1 MYDKILNKIGDYE
14 KIVIHRHVQPDLD
27 AYGSQLGLRELI
39 LDNFEGKKVYVV
51 GDQSSLDFLG
61 DMDVIEDD
69 FYEGALAV
77 ILDVAGSD
85 RVSDQR
91 FKLAKETMVIDH
103 HRNGTDFADH
113 FFQDFDQIATCQI
126 LTNMAIQKGLR
137 VSKEAATY
145 LFAGLVTDSG
155 RFLYPQT
162 STLTFKAAAFLAEKG
177 ARVQY
182 VYENLYV
189 EDLNFKKLK
198 GYFINAFSTTEHNV
212 AYMKNEH
219 TLKDKYNVTTFTV
232 SRGMVNQMSN
242 ITGIPIW
249 ANFTENDDGS
259 ILCELRSAS
268 ESIVHIAK
276 KYGGGGHALACGCT
290 VHSWEAT
297 DSILSDLDSIA
308 ERIQSNG

>member
-1 MYDKILNKIGDYE
+1 MYDKILEKISEYE
-14 KIVIHRHVQPDLD
+14 NIVIHRHVQPDLD

-39 LDNFEGKKVYVV
+39 RDNFKGKTVYVV
-51 GDQSSLDFLG
+51 GDQSALDFLG
-61 DMDVIEDD
+61 DMDEVDD
-69 FYEGALAV
+69 SFYTDALAIV
-77 ILDVAGSD
+77 VDVAGSD

-113 FFQDFDQIATCQI
+113 FFQDYDQIATCQM
-126 LTNMAIQKGLR
+126 LVDMAMQKGLS
-137 VSKEAATY
+137 VSEKAATY

-162 STLTFKAAAFLAEKG
+162 STLTFQAAAFLAEKG

-182 VYENLYV
+182 VYDNLYV

-198 GYFINAFSTTEHNV
+198 GHFINAFSVTKNNV
-212 AYMKNEH
+212 AYMKNER
-219 TLKDKYNVTTFTV
+219 TLKDDYNVTTFTV
-232 SRGMVNQMSN
+232 SRGMVNQMSG

-249 ANFTENDDGS
+249 VNFTENEKGT
-259 ILCELRSAS
+259 ILCELRSAN

-276 KYGGGGHALACGCT
+276 KYGGGGHALACGCS
-290 VHSWEAT
+290 VHSWEET
-297 DSILSDLDSIA
+297 DRILSDLDKIA